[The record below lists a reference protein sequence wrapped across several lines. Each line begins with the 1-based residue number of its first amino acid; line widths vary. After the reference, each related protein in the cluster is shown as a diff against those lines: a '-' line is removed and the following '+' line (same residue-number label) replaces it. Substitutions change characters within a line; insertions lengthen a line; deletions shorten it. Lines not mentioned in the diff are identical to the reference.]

1 MFKQLFLL
9 ILTLAL
15 FASCGVDSKHFKLE
29 GRLLNLNQGELYVYS
44 DEDGVDGID
53 TIKISGGRFAYEI
66 PCEKP
71 ATIILVFPNFSELPI
86 YAEPGKTIDINGDAS
101 HLKELKVDGSKTNK
115 LMSAF
120 REQIAAASPPDIR
133 KYARQQI
140 EDHTDWPMGAYLVKK
155 YFLTTPD
162 PDYREALRL
171 VKAMKDKQPH
181 NGDLVRLMD
190 RITLLQGSTINS
202 TLPSFT
208 AYSTNGR
215 LVTSSDL
222 MSGTAVIITWAS
234 WSFDSMNMLRQVK
247 QQLRDAGGRLKVV
260 SISVDASKTDCKNA
274 IQRDSLPWPNV
285 CDETMLEGKT
295 VKQLALFSVPG
306 NLVVKNGRIIARNL
320 STEDLKKKIEEN
332 L

>member
-9 ILTLAL
+9 TLSLAL
-15 FASCGVDSKHFKLE
+15 LASCSVDSKHFKLE

-53 TIKISGGRFAYEI
+53 TIKIGGGRFAYEI

-71 ATIILVFPNFSELPI
+71 ATIVLVFPNFSELPI
-86 YAEPGKTIDINGDAS
+86 YAEPGKTISIDGDAS
-101 HLKELKVDGSKTNK
+101 HLKELKVDGSKPNK

-120 REQIAAASPPDIR
+120 REQIASASPPEMS

-140 EDHTDWPMGAYLVKK
+140 EDHPDWPMGTYLVKK

-171 VKAMKDKQPH
+171 IKTMKEKQPR

-190 RITLLQGSTINS
+190 RITLLQGSALNS
-202 TLPSFT
+202 PIPTFT

-215 LVTSSDL
+215 LVSSSDL

-247 QQLRDAGGRLKVV
+247 QQLQGTGGRVKVV

-285 CDETMLEGKT
+285 CDEMMLESKP